1 MLTKLYR
8 KKYKLKTYLCTMTQQ
23 EAQLFLKIENA
34 DDLQDRW
41 DEELFDIKRFLLTST
56 PIPKVFDAKI
66 ARLKKYAEAYEELSG
81 SKFIN
86 EADEIEEELVP
97 FSEDVETA
105 FHELHKSRTH
115 FKQKLHSANNPCK
128 IEQIITRWLI
138 LEGMYISKWV
148 FAKSVDIPN
157 AVIQSKELD
166 PMDLLGAI
174 KLWKNSVQSSTF
186 QQLQSDFSFLPE
198 QLRIEVKRLT
208 LLSYY
213 YGERLI

>member
-1 MLTKLYR
+1 MIQESVGTQINYF
-8 KKYKLKTYLCTMTQQ
+8 CPMTAE

-34 DDLQDRW
+34 DELQDRW
-41 DEELFDIKRFLLTST
+41 EEELFDIKRFLLTST

-66 ARLKKYAEAYEELSG
+66 ARLKKYAEAYEVLSG
-81 SKFIN
+81 SIFIN
-86 EADEIEEELVP
+86 EADEIELELIP

-105 FHELHKSRTH
+105 FHELHKWRTH
-115 FKQKLHSANNPCK
+115 FKQKLYTANNPCK

-157 AVIQSKELD
+157 LVIQSKELD

-174 KLWKNSVQSSTF
+174 KLWKNSVPSSTF

-208 LLSYY
+208 LLSNY
-213 YGERLI
+213 YGERPI